1 MAAMKLSLSDFTTG
15 LQKFTLIISPLLL
28 VRGIA
33 LKAWLT
39 EWQIPSPDLDIAT
52 LNVDGKSIYTKEQ
65 AQTLIDAM
73 RTKNKNLTNEEQLS
87 CTPEDSDKSTPLK
100 VRMKALLEIMKRAG
114 IGTDNKDMTKVARM
128 AAFIL
133 GSSFDYLYGLM
144 NKGFELN
151 EKTHGKSVEEVNKYL
166 KDLDCNYRIN
176 IKKS

>member
-1 MAAMKLSLSDFTTG
+1 
-15 LQKFTLIISPLLL
+15 
-28 VRGIA
+28 
-33 LKAWLT
+33 
-39 EWQIPSPDLDIAT
+39 
-52 LNVDGKSIYTKEQ
+52 
-65 AQTLIDAM
+65 
-73 RTKNKNLTNEEQLS
+73 
-87 CTPEDSDKSTPLK
+87 
-100 VRMKALLEIMKRAG
+100 MKALLEIMKRAG

-166 KDLDCNYRIN
+166 KDLDCDYGIN